1 MKISVELTLT
11 PLKSSYVIT
20 IKQFIQNLRNT
31 GFTVIENPLSTQLYG
46 VYDQVMSSLLHLVK
60 STFEQEDA
68 IMLHLKLVK
77 GDRSNYEPDF

>member
-20 IKQFIQNLRNT
+20 IKQFIQNLRKT

-46 VYDQVMSSLLHLVK
+46 EYDQVMSSLLPLVK
-60 STFEQEDA
+60 FTFEQEDA
-68 IMLHLKLVK
+68 VMLHLKLVK
-77 GDRSNYEPDF
+77 GDRSHYEPDF

>member
-20 IKQFIQNLRNT
+20 IKQFIQNLRKT
-31 GFTVIENPLSTQLYG
+31 GLTVIENPLSTQLYG
-46 VYDQVMSSLLHLVK
+46 EYDQVMSSLLPLVK

-68 IMLHLKLVK
+68 VMLHLKLVK
-77 GDRSNYEPDF
+77 GDRSHYEPDF

>member
-46 VYDQVMSSLLHLVK
+46 EYDQVMSSLLPLIK
-60 STFEQEDA
+60 STFKQEDA
-68 IMLHLKLVK
+68 VMLHLKLVK
-77 GDRSNYEPDF
+77 GDRSHYEPDF

>member
-20 IKQFIQNLRNT
+20 IKQFIQNLRKT
-31 GFTVIENPLSTQLYG
+31 GLTIIENPLSTQLYG
-46 VYDQVMSSLLHLVK
+46 EYDQVMSSLLPLVK

-68 IMLHLKLVK
+68 VMLHLKLVK
-77 GDRSNYEPDF
+77 GDRSHYEPDF

>member
-11 PLKSSYVIT
+11 TLKSSYVIT

-46 VYDQVMSSLLHLVK
+46 EYDQVMSSLLPLVK

>member
-46 VYDQVMSSLLHLVK
+46 EYDQVMSSLLPLVK

-68 IMLHLKLVK
+68 VMLHLKLVK
-77 GDRSNYEPDF
+77 GDRSNYEPNF

>member
-20 IKQFIQNLRNT
+20 IKQFIKNLRKT
-31 GFTVIENPLSTQLYG
+31 GFTVIENQLSTQLYG
-46 VYDQVMSSLLHLVK
+46 EYDQVMSSLLPLVK

-68 IMLHLKLVK
+68 VMLHLKLVK
-77 GDRSNYEPDF
+77 GDRSHYEPDF

>member
-11 PLKSSYVIT
+11 PLNSSYVIT

-46 VYDQVMSSLLHLVK
+46 EYDQVMSSLLPLVK

-68 IMLHLKLVK
+68 VMLHLKLVK

>member
-46 VYDQVMSSLLHLVK
+46 EYDQVMSSLLPLIK

-68 IMLHLKLVK
+68 VMLHLKLVK

>member
-11 PLKSSYVIT
+11 PLKSGYVIT

-46 VYDQVMSSLLHLVK
+46 DYDQVMSSLLPLVK
-60 STFEQEDA
+60 STFEHEDA
-68 IMLHLKLVK
+68 VMLHLKLVK
-77 GDRSNYEPDF
+77 GDRSHYEPDF

>member
-20 IKQFIQNLRNT
+20 IKQFIQNLRKT

-46 VYDQVMSSLLHLVK
+46 EYDQVMSSLLPLIK
-60 STFEQEDA
+60 STFKQEDA
-68 IMLHLKLVK
+68 VMLHLKLVK
-77 GDRSNYEPDF
+77 

>member
-20 IKQFIQNLRNT
+20 IKQFIQNLRNK
-31 GFTVIENPLSTQLYG
+31 GFTVIENPLSTQLFG
-46 VYDQVMSSLLHLVK
+46 EYDQVMSSLLPLVK

-68 IMLHLKLVK
+68 VMLHLKLVK
-77 GDRSNYEPDF
+77 GDRSDYEPDF

>member
-46 VYDQVMSSLLHLVK
+46 EYDQVMSSLLPLVK

-68 IMLHLKLVK
+68 VMLHLKLVK
-77 GDRSNYEPDF
+77 GDRSDYEPDF

>member
-20 IKQFIQNLRNT
+20 IKQFIQNLRKT

-46 VYDQVMSSLLHLVK
+46 EYDQVMSSLLPLVK

-68 IMLHLKLVK
+68 VMLHLKLVK

>member
-11 PLKSSYVIT
+11 PLKSGYVIT

-46 VYDQVMSSLLHLVK
+46 EYDQVMSSLLPLVK

-68 IMLHLKLVK
+68 VMLHLKLVK
-77 GDRSNYEPDF
+77 GDRSHYEPDF

>member
-31 GFTVIENPLSTQLYG
+31 GFTVIENPLSTQLFG
-46 VYDQVMSSLLHLVK
+46 EYDQVMSSLLPLVK

-68 IMLHLKLVK
+68 VMLHLKLVK

>member
-1 MKISVELTLT
+1 MKISVELTST

-20 IKQFIQNLRNT
+20 IKQFIQNLRKT

-46 VYDQVMSSLLHLVK
+46 EYDQVMSSLLPLVK

-68 IMLHLKLVK
+68 VMLHLKLVK
-77 GDRSNYEPDF
+77 GDRSHYEPDF

>member
-20 IKQFIQNLRNT
+20 IKQFIQNLRRT
-31 GFTVIENPLSTQLYG
+31 GLTVIENPLSTQLYG
-46 VYDQVMSSLLHLVK
+46 EYDQVMSSLLPLVK

-68 IMLHLKLVK
+68 VMLHLKLVK